1 MRATAK
7 ASATR
12 SSQTQSAPSARISTP
27 PSPNNRSKFL
37 VTTDFSWNYDEI
49 AAKSESDWTCVD
61 PGYSGTVAGVAVR
74 LVGRPS
80 GTLILVR

>member
-1 MRATAK
+1 MSK
-7 ASATR
+7 S
-12 SSQTQSAPSARISTP
+12 SARAG
-27 PSPNNRSKFL
+27 SPIAEPAEWFDAVVDARYGKG
-37 VTTDFSWNYDEI
+37 VRDEI
-49 AAKSESDWTCVD
+49 LEDAERAFRTHFDDAKSESDWTCVD